1 MKILLVDDH
10 KIVRAGLRRLLGVL
24 PRIEIREAATAR
36 DALAVLRDER
46 MDLVV
51 LDLNLP
57 SMGGLELLRRVTQEP
72 EAAPVLVLSMHAD
85 SMYAARAL
93 QAGATGYVSKN
104 CSPEELLDAVQRVAQ
119 GRRYIENEIAQDL
132 AAQIVTTGHPLQQL
146 SERDLEILRLLGEG
160 RSLGAIAEALGVSYK
175 TVANSCSQIKAKLG
189 VVRTADLVRLS
200 IEMGVS

>member
-1 MKILLVDDH
+1 MPH
-10 KIVRAGLRRLLGVL
+10 RCSCSACM
-24 PRIEIREAATAR
+24 P
-36 DALAVLRDER
+36 
-46 MDLVV
+46 
-51 LDLNLP
+51 N
-57 SMGGLELLRRVTQEP
+57 
-72 EAAPVLVLSMHAD
+72 

-132 AAQIVTTGHPLQQL
+132 AVQVVTTGHPLQQL

-175 TVANSCSQIKAKLG
+175 TVANTCSQIKAKLG
-189 VVRTADLVRLS
+189 VIRTADLVRLS

>member
-10 KIVRAGLRRLLGVL
+10 KIVRAGLRRLLAALSAV
-24 PRIEIREAATAR
+24 EVREAATAR
-36 DALAVLRDER
+36 DALAVLHDER

-57 SMGGLELLRRVTQEP
+57 SMGGLELLRRITR
-72 EAAPVLVLSMHAD
+72 EANSAPVLVLSMHAD

-132 AAQIVTTGHPLQQL
+132 ALQVVTTGHPLQQL

-160 RSLGAIAEALGVSYK
+160 RNLAAIAEALGVSYK
-175 TVANSCSQIKAKLG
+175 TVANTCSQIKAKLG
-189 VVRTADLVRLS
+189 VIRTADLVRLS

>member
-10 KIVRAGLRRLLGVL
+10 KIVRAGLRRLLGAL
-24 PRIEIREAATAR
+24 PTIEIREAATAR

-72 EAAPVLVLSMHAD
+72 DAAPVLVLSMHAD
-85 SMYAARAL
+85 PMYAARAL

-119 GRRYIENEIAQDL
+119 GRRYIENEIAQEL
-132 AAQIVTTGHPLQQL
+132 AAQVVTTGHPLQQL

-189 VVRTADLVRLS
+189 VIRTADLVRLS